1 MTVTLAVGHEVV
13 RTAFGKL
20 WNLLFGPP
28 RVQALPDGTLRVRLL
43 GRVHEADDYEGLF
56 RSVSAERDRL
66 VRALAQA
73 REAAPLRPSYTL
85 LRVGPG
91 EMHHRDL
98 QRLEDRLALYN
109 EFVGHLLRHLHQ
121 RQP

>member
-1 MTVTLAVGHEVV
+1 MLQDVL
-13 RTAFGKL
+13 RRL

-28 RVQALPDGTLRVRLL
+28 RVQQLPDGTLRVRLL

-56 RSVSAERDRL
+56 HSVSAERDRL

-73 REAAPLRPSYTL
+73 REAVPLRPTYPL

-91 EMHHRDL
+91 EMYHRDL
-98 QRLEDRLALYN
+98 QRLEERLALYN
-109 EFVGHLLRHLHQ
+109 EVVGLLLRHLQ
-121 RQP
+121 RRQS

>member
-1 MTVTLAVGHEVV
+1 MVWNAL
-13 RTAFGKL
+13 GKA
-20 WNLLFGPP
+20 WDLLFGPP
-28 RVQALPDGTLRVRLL
+28 RVHKLPDGTLRVRLL

-73 REAAPLRPSYTL
+73 REAVPLRPSYSL

-91 EMHHRDL
+91 EMYHRDM
-98 QRLEDRLALYN
+98 QRLEERLALYN
-109 EFVGHLLRHLHQ
+109 EVVGHLLRHLHH
-121 RQP
+121 QP